1 MKSRLI
7 IFSISL
13 LSTLS
18 WSQQIPQYSQFARN
32 QALVNPGAVGAYD
45 FIDITMG
52 GRWQWAGFTN
62 APMTGYLLVNSPVK
76 KKTSRARFNPSLR
89 VSDATVKAP
98 EVSTG
103 KLKHAVGGMFVADQ
117 YGAFRSMFMSGT
129 YALHIPM
136 TQKMNLSF
144 GTRLGLSNNA
154 FIQERAQV
162 LSGTVDNEYSAYSS
176 QGTNNFIMDL
186 GAGLYLYTER
196 LFVGIATD
204 HLTKDLVNFGGGN
217 DLNFNRKMHFN
228 FVAGYKFKLN
238 DEWTLTP
245 STIVKF
251 MYPTPPS
258 WNITLTTEYK
268 EMLWFG
274 FSYRHTDA
282 VVGMLGTQI
291 SNKFKLG
298 YSFDFSISKFNKVSS
313 GGHELILGIMLG
325 R

>member
-1 MKSRLI
+1 MKSKLI
-7 IFSISL
+7 ILSL
-13 LSTLS
+13 LLS
-18 WSQQIPQYSQFARN
+18 SASWAQQIPQYSQFARN

-62 APMTGYLLVNSPVK
+62 APMTGYLMVNSPIK
-76 KKTSRARFNPSLR
+76 KKSSRSRFNPSLR
-89 VSDATVKAP
+89 VSDATIKAP

-154 FIQERAQV
+154 FIPERAQV

-186 GAGLYLYTER
+186 GAGLYLYTDR
-196 LFVGIATD
+196 LFVGIAAD
-204 HLTKDLVNFGGGN
+204 HLTKDLVNFGGGSE
-217 DLNFNRKMHFN
+217 LNFNRKMHFN
-228 FVAGYKFKLN
+228 FLAGYKFKLN
-238 DEWTLTP
+238 DEWNLTP

-251 MYPTPPS
+251 MYPTMPS

-268 EMLWFG
+268 ELLWFG

-282 VVGMLGTQI
+282 IVAMLGTQI

-298 YSFDFSISKFNKVSS
+298 YSFDLSVSKFNKVSS

>member
-1 MKSRLI
+1 MKSKLI
-7 IFSISL
+7 ILSVL
-13 LSTLS
+13 LSTLT
-18 WSQQIPQYSQFARN
+18 WGQQIPQYSQFSRN

-62 APMTGYLLVNSPVK
+62 APMTGYLMVNSPVK
-76 KKTSRARFNPSLR
+76 RKVSKAKFNPSLR
-89 VSDATVKAP
+89 VSEETLKAP

-103 KLKHAVGGMFVADQ
+103 RLKHAVGGMFIADQ

-162 LSGTVDNEYSAYSS
+162 LSGTVDNEYDAYTS
-176 QGTNNFIMDL
+176 QGNNNFIMDL

-196 LFVGIATD
+196 FFVGIATD
-204 HLTKDLVNFGGGN
+204 HLTKDFVNFGSGN
-217 DLNFNRKMHFN
+217 VINFDRKMHFN
-228 FVAGYKFKLN
+228 LIAGYKFSLN
-238 DEWTLTP
+238 DDWTLTP

-251 MYPTPPS
+251 MYPSPPS
-258 WNITLTTEYK
+258 WNITLTSEYK

-282 VVGMLGTQI
+282 VVAMIGAQI

-298 YSFDFSISKFNKVSS
+298 YSFDFSISKFNKLSS